1 MAMLEVHA
9 CLRSPIKNSVHTRD
23 RRERR
28 DDQKLAPNANTQK
41 KVCGTQALDVNP
53 FPFEKR
59 NEKTKTISVDVIH
72 SPIAARFSRHRW
84 AT

>member
-1 MAMLEVHA
+1 MSQISNKK
-9 CLRSPIKNSVHTRD
+9 LRSYKRQ
-23 RRERR
+23 RERR

-59 NEKTKTISVDVIH
+59 NEKTKRYPWT
-72 SPIAARFSRHRW
+72 
-84 AT
+84 